1 MFYPKMNC
9 EIRVI
14 PKNEKFTIL
23 GTFGDHESYLYFTSD
38 GSLVISDR
46 KIIEGD
52 IIITYHKKQY
62 SVVVESEKEYDSI
75 GKLIEY
81 CLDIGVKEIALISRA
96 LFDDTLTFKCKKDIT
111 SNLYKI
117 R

>member
-1 MFYPKMNC
+1 MFDPKRNC

-14 PKNEKFTIL
+14 PKNEKFIIL
-23 GTFGDHESYLYFTSD
+23 GTFGDHKSYLYFTSD

-46 KIIEGD
+46 KIIEDD

-62 SVVVESEKEYDSI
+62 SVIVESEKEYDSI

-81 CLDIGVKEIALISRA
+81 CFDIGVKKITLI
-96 LFDDTLTFKCKKDIT
+96 DTLTFNCKKDIT